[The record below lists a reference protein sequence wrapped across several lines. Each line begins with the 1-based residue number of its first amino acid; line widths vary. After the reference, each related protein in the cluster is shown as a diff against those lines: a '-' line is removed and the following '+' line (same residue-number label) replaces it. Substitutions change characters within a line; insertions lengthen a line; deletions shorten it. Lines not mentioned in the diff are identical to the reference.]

1 MHETS
6 IRDARNTLTR
16 LVRRVEKGR
25 PVRFT
30 RRGKPVAV
38 LVSAGEYG
46 RLAEQQPRKDP
57 WLALQKWRASL
68 PPGFEGLSREDLA
81 GLRDRGPDGGRPP
94 IA

>member
-1 MHETS
+1 MYETN
-6 IRDARNTLTR
+6 IREARNTLTR
-16 LVRRVEKGR
+16 LVRRVEKGQ

-38 LVSAGEYG
+38 LLSAGDYG

-57 WLALQKWRASL
+57 WLALQRWRASL
-68 PPGFEGLSREDLA
+68 PPGFEGLSRVELA
-81 GLRDRGPDGGRPP
+81 GLRDRRPDGGRPP